1 MYSQQRHFLGG
12 GNNRKNFLGESRE
25 SRLLEA
31 KGTVKHIPRNMLFSH
46 KMKVPLQN
54 KWPSMQKFILQK
66 VKDFA
71 KNLRL
76 NFTLL
81 WTLFFSWQ
89 GRSFYFLANF
99 SSSLQGALSLNPL
112 RFCENLSRRICLLF
126 SWFIVVELDWWIA
139 FQKKKLA
146 DVVYHIKFELS
157 TFFGILMIPK
167 SQKRYFSMSLKLL
180 EDQSSE

>member
-1 MYSQQRHFLGG
+1 
-12 GNNRKNFLGESRE
+12 
-25 SRLLEA
+25 
-31 KGTVKHIPRNMLFSH
+31 MLFSH

-81 WTLFFSWQ
+81 WTLFFYWQ